1 MSGAE
6 YLIFGIG
13 KESYGIDI
21 LCVRE
26 IRTFTEPT
34 RMALA
39 PDWFLGVIDIRGTI
53 IPIIDTRIKFNLQNP
68 IYDETT
74 IVIVVSKGDSDF
86 GLVVD
91 KVEEV
96 CTFSKEEMQD
106 PPSMESDVLSAA
118 SVKAIANKQD
128 SPVVMLLDS
137 TAFISDIQR
146 R

>member
-1 MSGAE
+1 M
-6 YLIFGIG
+6 
-13 KESYGIDI
+13 
-21 LCVRE
+21 
-26 IRTFTEPT
+26 
-34 RMALA
+34 
-39 PDWFLGVIDIRGTI
+39 
-53 IPIIDTRIKFNLQNP
+53 
-68 IYDETT
+68 
-74 IVIVVSKGDSDF
+74 IVVSKGDSDF

-96 CTFSKEEMQD
+96 CTFTKEEIQD

-118 SVKAIANKQD
+118 LVKAIANKQD